1 MKRLVIFGCSH
12 AYGSGL
18 KDFKLHWS
26 SLVANELGIE
36 LINKAKPGD
45 SIKGSVFNICNFSFK
60 PDDLVIVMW
69 TSLYRHCVIK
79 QNTFKYTHL
88 LPSVEKYFENAKTN
102 TEHEKL
108 NKLWYKYFFN
118 PIEAKFNAHINIKFV
133 DYYLKEKNIKL
144 LHTFATTRLD
154 NLELINPEISM
165 LFYSDL
171 KHYPKASDGMHNG
184 PEANEIFSKIILQ
197 KIGEK
202 FGI

>member
-1 MKRLVIFGCSH
+1 M
-12 AYGSGL
+12 
-18 KDFKLHWS
+18 
-26 SLVANELGIE
+26 
-36 LINKAKPGD
+36 
-45 SIKGSVFNICNFSFK
+45 
-60 PDDLVIVMW
+60 
-69 TSLYRHCVIK
+69 
-79 QNTFKYTHL
+79 
-88 LPSVEKYFENAKTN
+88 
-102 TEHEKL
+102 
-108 NKLWYKYFFN
+108 WYKYFSN
-118 PIEAKFNAHINIKFV
+118 PIEVKFNAHINIKFV